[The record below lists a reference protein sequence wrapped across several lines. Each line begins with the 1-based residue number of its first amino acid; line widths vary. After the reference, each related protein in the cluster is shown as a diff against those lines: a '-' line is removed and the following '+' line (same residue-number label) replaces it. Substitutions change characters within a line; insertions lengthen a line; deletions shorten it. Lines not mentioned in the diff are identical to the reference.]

1 MKRLLL
7 LFLAF
12 PFLFTLSV
20 YPERSRGEVEGLF
33 HYATPVKAQTFDFNK
48 ALSDYLYNYNIY
60 RNDYLKFTSAR
71 SEFLNY
77 KTLTSENKAFEAT
90 KIMLSDR
97 SMTMKTYLTTL
108 RMKLYEETAIL
119 NYNQNFYYIKLDDE
133 VAFLDK
139 NKNEYASAGSI
150 DDLLTT
156 SKILEDRFP
165 AEEKLT
171 YQTLG
176 QIDSGIETNIKNKI
190 NNIIGLIETKVGQ
203 IKAAGEDTTVEERW
217 ILQAKEKVKRAEEK
231 DREAYTLLTKIDDG
245 DDDKLDQWNKIQKV
259 YEEEHLYYKE
269 AVSFLKEI
277 VREIKS
283 AKS

>member
-7 LFLAF
+7 LIFT
-12 PFLFTLSV
+12 FTLSLSCTFTLV
-20 YPERSRGEVEGLF
+20 
-33 HYATPVKAQTFDFNK
+33 HAQDFDFPK

-71 SEFLNY
+71 NEYVNY
-77 KTLTSENKAFEAT
+77 KTLTSENKAFEVT
-90 KIMLSDR
+90 KSMLENR
-97 SMTMKTYLTTL
+97 SVTMRTYLTTL

-133 VAFLDK
+133 VTFLDK
-139 NKNEYASAGSI
+139 NKNDYASAGNI

-165 AEEKLT
+165 AQEKLT
-171 YQTLG
+171 FQTLG
-176 QIDSGIETNIKNKI
+176 QIDSGVETGTKNKI
-190 NNIIGLIETKVGQ
+190 NNIISLLETKVGQ
-203 IKAAGEDTTVEERW
+203 IKTTGEDTTIEERW
-217 ILQAKEKVKRAEEK
+217 ILQAKEKIKRAEEK
-231 DREAYTLLTKIDDG
+231 DREAYTLLIQIEDK

-277 VREIKS
+277 VMEIKS